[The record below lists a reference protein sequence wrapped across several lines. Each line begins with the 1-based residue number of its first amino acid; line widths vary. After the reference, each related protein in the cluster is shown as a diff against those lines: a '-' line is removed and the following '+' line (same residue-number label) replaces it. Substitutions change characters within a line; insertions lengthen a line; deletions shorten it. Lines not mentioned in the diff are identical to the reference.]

1 MASVKRI
8 PTGYKGVFYVERKG
22 ERILS
27 IFYRKP
33 GDRKQYEEKLGTS
46 AQGWTP
52 ARANA
57 ERARRINGQELTNN
71 ERRQAQVEAKLH
83 AESRP
88 TIERL
93 WQLYLESKGD
103 QLKGVVTDKN
113 RFDLHLRKPVGNK
126 TPQELVP
133 LDVERL
139 RRQVAK
145 DHRVA
150 TTRNVLELL
159 RRIINYGVRQRH
171 CPALDWV
178 IELPKQ
184 DPNSERIEVLTSKQF
199 QNLQQVWEAYPDRQL
214 SHLHQFIG
222 WTGSRPSEALKLLWK
237 DVDFDRSNYTKRDTK
252 SGKTLIQPMNEKVHE
267 VLLQQ
272 RELLNNSSSEL
283 QQSSY
288 VFPASDGGICRL
300 DSLKKRFSKL
310 RNEAGIPKE
319 FRPNYCLRD
328 TVASMMLSN
337 GATLAEVAHQLG
349 HAPGSPMTKRYAKF
363 IPAAQQS
370 IANKAMVAM
379 SSLLTSDR
387 MNKTNRPPG

>member
-1 MASVKRI
+1 MASAKRI

-22 ERILS
+22 ERILC

-57 ERARRINGQELTNN
+57 ERTRRINGQELTNN
-71 ERRQAQVEAKLH
+71 ERRQAQVEAKRN
-83 AESRP
+83 AEARP

-93 WQLYLESKGD
+93 WQWYLESKGD

-113 RFDLHLRKPVGNK
+113 RFDLHLRKPLGTK
-126 TPQELVP
+126 TTQELVP

-139 RRQVAK
+139 RRHIAK
-145 DHRVA
+145 NHSIA

-159 RRIINYGVRQRH
+159 RRVINFGVRQRH
-171 CPALDWV
+171 CPALNWV

-184 DPNSERIEVLTSKQF
+184 DPNSERIEVLTPEQF
-199 QNLQQVWEAYPDRQL
+199 QNLRQVWESYPDRQH

-237 DVDFDRSNYTKRDTK
+237 DIDFDRGNYIKRDTK
-252 SGKTLIQPMNEKVHE
+252 SGKTLIQPMNEKVRE
-267 VLLQQ
+267 VLLRQ
-272 RELLNNSSSEL
+272 RELLNSSSAEL
-283 QQSSY
+283 QESSY
-288 VFPASDGGICRL
+288 VFPASDGGLRRL
-300 DSLKKRFSKL
+300 DSLKKRFSQL
-310 RNEAGIPKE
+310 RDLAGIPKE

-328 TVASMMLSN
+328 TIASMMLSN
-337 GATLAEVAHQLG
+337 GATLAEVAYQLG
-349 HAPGSPMTKRYAKF
+349 HAPGSPMTRRYAKF

-370 IANKAMVAM
+370 IANKAQEAM
-379 SSLLTSDR
+379 SSLLNPHADQGA
-387 MNKTNRPPG
+387 KTG